1 MILCRLTLALLLPL
15 AVAACDGRP
24 LPVATGPVRQ
34 LNVGR
39 WTPGPN
45 DLTTPPAVSNT
56 SAAPSNAGAG
66 A

>member
-1 MILCRLTLALLLPL
+1 MILRRFALALLLPL

-56 SAAPSNAGAG
+56 SASPATARTGA
-66 A
+66 